1 MIKFFKKI
9 IKIKKIRLKK
19 PNKADVLVYDI
30 YSLPNAKILFDKYR
44 ISTIAVRLEE
54 INLFI
59 LFKSLMD
66 NPFKLK
72 ESYIKNYVKAVSPR
86 VIYSAID
93 NNLSLYKL
101 KSLIKNVKI
110 IADQK
115 SMRDPFSTTFSKKQ
129 NTI

>member
-1 MIKFFKKI
+1 M
-9 IKIKKIRLKK
+9 
-19 PNKADVLVYDI
+19 
-30 YSLPNAKILFDKYR
+30 PNAKILFEKYR

-72 ESYIKNYVKAVSPR
+72 ESYIKNYVKTVSPR

-93 NNLSLYKL
+93 NNPSLYKL
-101 KSLIKNVKI
+101 KSLIKMLKLLQI
-110 IADQK
+110 
-115 SMRDPFSTTFSKKQ
+115 RKQ
-129 NTI
+129 